1 MESLNTAATSL
12 DRVSPLP
19 RFLSRRP
26 PLIAP
31 PELVGQPFGIAVG
44 SEPAGWTVTAYG
56 SDGRRI
62 GRPLKGLSDPAVT
75 TLNATVD
82 QVQAGPARQQLAE
95 SWVQACRAG
104 VTNADVLIDFTDAA
118 TQLAADAE

>member
-1 MESLNTAATSL
+1 MRRPAATSL

-26 PLIAP
+26 PLVAP
-31 PELVGQPFGIAVG
+31 PELIGQPFGIAVG

-56 SDGRRI
+56 TDGRRL
-62 GRPLKGLSDPAVT
+62 GRPLKGLSDPAVA

-82 QVQAGPARQQLAE
+82 QIHDRPAREQLAK
-95 SWVQACRAG
+95 SWVQACRAS
-104 VTNADVLIDFTDAA
+104 VTNADVLIEFSDAA
-118 TQLAADAE
+118 AEIAAATSAE